1 MGKLTFETVES
12 VKKVGQTIS
21 LSDYLASKY
30 PKYESIKEYREA
42 LVMFESIAK
51 NNLNEDG
58 SINYSGITYS
68 MDELLDMLINEAKRE
83 RRMSTDKVVDEF
95 ITSFTMFD
103 GSLINNGST
112 IDLVEDMKERAFL
125 SYDYETKT
133 VAYVLNKRLTLSELY
148 FKYRAVNVEEQNIYT
163 NAELCQDMVKYID
176 SSILKSKIE
185 GMNTTVE
192 EYIINTLPSLMHD
205 GLSVDMEGQLIPVQ
219 VFVRQIVDH
228 QCEYLKSLREEA
240 ERIRDE
246 ELNRTNENP
255 NLVGLINIA
264 MKGNDALEVTT
275 EMPVLQA
282 SLLTDEETDSLKSS
296 AIISPDYVSVYYY
309 LQISKLKVSINK
321 TTSEHDLKYE
331 ENILNDLTSKIQ
343 EENMTPEL
351 GLLIDSVKD
360 LITSKR
366 NGFIKVNINSEDLID
381 ITHGILNELNNTLAG
396 ITSSDQFIELNEKA
410 NALYLDLISKGV
422 KDIQLDAKIISFLNE
437 LEKKRM
443 IYDATLTNIS
453 AEIQQIKFDLDEQ
466 MKRIRQ
472 EILAIE
478 CNKTSLN
485 QLSGK
490 IIMISHLIDKA
501 KTDVLNASHNHRFSD
516 YNNKFTNDSLNYYL
530 SQLEMYDVALDNMNK
545 IGYGYR

>member
-1 MGKLTFETVES
+1 MGKLTIETVEP
-12 VKKVGQTIS
+12 VKNVDQTIS

-30 PKYESIKEYREA
+30 PEYDSIKEYRET

-51 NNLNEDG
+51 GNINEDG
-58 SINYSGITYS
+58 SISYNGITYTR
-68 MDELLDMLINEAKRE
+68 DELLDMLINEAKKE
-83 RRMSTDKVVDEF
+83 RRVSTDKIVDDF
-95 ITSFTMFD
+95 IASFAMFD
-103 GSLINNGST
+103 GSLINNGSA

-133 VAYVLNKRLTLSELY
+133 VAYPPNRRLTLGELY
-148 FKYRAVNVEEQNIYT
+148 FKYRTVDVEEQNIYT
-163 NAELCQDMVKYID
+163 NAELCQDMIKYID
-176 SSILKSKIE
+176 TSILESKIE

-192 EYIINTLPSLMHD
+192 DYIINTLPSLMSN
-205 GLSVDMEGQLIPVQ
+205 GLSVNMEGKLIPVQ

-228 QCEYLKSLREEA
+228 QYDQLQKKKEEE

-246 ELNRTNENP
+246 KLNRTNENP

-264 MKGNDALEVTT
+264 IKGKDALEVTT
-275 EMPVLQA
+275 EMPVLRA
-282 SLLTDEETDSLKSS
+282 SLLTEEETDSLISS
-296 AIISPDYVSVYYY
+296 ALISPDYVNGYFYS
-309 LQISKLKVSINK
+309 QISKLKMSIKK
-321 TTSEHDLKYE
+321 TTSEHDLKYK
-331 ENILNDLTSKIQ
+331 ENLLN
-343 EENMTPEL
+343 N
-351 GLLIDSVKD
+351 LISQIKEDSQDKLSQLINSVRE
-360 LITSKR
+360 LITKKR
-366 NGFIKVNINSEDLID
+366 NGFIKVNINIEELID
-381 ITHGILNELNNTLAG
+381 TIYGVLSELNNSLAG

-422 KDIQLDAKIISFLNE
+422 KDIQLDATIILFLNE
-437 LEKKRM
+437 LKKKRI

-466 MKRIRQ
+466 MKRIRR

-478 CNKTSLN
+478 CNPTSLN

-490 IIMISHLIDKA
+490 LIMISHLIDKA
-501 KTDVLNASHNHRFSD
+501 KTDVLNASHDHRFSD